1 MTRHL
6 IRLISAASLVLAT
19 LPAVTRAQMQ
29 IPQRFENLQVLP
41 KDIPRDTLIQ
51 IMRAFSMGLGV
62 RCTFCHVAVREDTT
76 ERLVFK
82 SDDKAEKRNARVMMK
97 MTREINASFL
107 PQLPQRHDPPVRVQ
121 CVTCHRG
128 SATPRT
134 LDVVLEETIAKFGV
148 DSAVARY
155 RRLREETL
163 PLGRYNF
170 GELTLSELAR
180 RLGEEGKTAEAIAM
194 LELNQEFYPKSG
206 AIDFQLGQ
214 LYERRGERDQ
224 AVARYRAALTKE
236 PENRMAR
243 RRLME
248 LGVNP

>member
-82 SDDKAEKRNARVMMK
+82 SDDKAEKRDARVMIK

-170 GELTLSELAR
+170 GEMTLSELAR

-194 LELNQEFYPKSG
+194 LELNQEFYPKSS